1 MLGRGGKSTCAD
13 GSYCAES
20 SNCDGLLSI
29 RDARREGVEE
39 RPHHGIYIY
48 IHLSIYT
55 HTSRCLGGESTCADG
70 SYCAE
75 SSNCDG
81 LLIIRDARREG
92 VEERPHYGIYIY
104 IYIHKYTCADGSNSA
119 ECGYCNRLLIIRD
132 ARREGV
138 EERPHHGRE
147 ARRVLERGGHHVQ
160 RRLAL
165 LPLLVFEIGEH
176 LARK

>member
-20 SNCDGLLSI
+20 SNCDGLLS
-29 RDARREGVEE
+29 
-39 RPHHGIYIY
+39 
-48 IHLSIYT
+48 
-55 HTSRCLGGESTCADG
+55 
-70 SYCAE
+70 
-75 SSNCDG
+75 
-81 LLIIRDARREG
+81 
-92 VEERPHYGIYIY
+92 
-104 IYIHKYTCADGSNSA
+104 
-119 ECGYCNRLLIIRD
+119 IRD